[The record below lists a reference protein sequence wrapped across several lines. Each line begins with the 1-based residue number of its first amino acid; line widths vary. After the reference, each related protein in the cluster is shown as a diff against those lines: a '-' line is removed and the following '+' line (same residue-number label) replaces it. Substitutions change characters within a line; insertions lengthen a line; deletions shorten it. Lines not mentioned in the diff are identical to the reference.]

1 MFVKI
6 NWSNLS
12 QKRRKNK
19 IQYRNMPKLVWV
31 GKEKVVSHHQEV
43 PFRVLKHQ
51 YNFTASDGNSPG
63 NKIIHGD
70 NLEAL
75 KSLLPEYEGK
85 IKCVYID
92 PPYNTGNEGWIYN
105 DNVND
110 EKIKKW
116 LGQVVG
122 KEGEDLSRH
131 DKWLCMMYPRLKLL
145 NKLLADDGVFL
156 ISIDDYEVH
165 NLRILLNEIF
175 GTHNFIAQLVW
186 DKTRKNDAKLFSVGH
201 EYLIVFAKSLSKLKG
216 LNTIWRE
223 QKAGAREIVGYW
235 KVLQGKFGDDFEQI
249 QTALREWYKSLP
261 KNHPSKKLS
270 RYKWV
275 DKFGPW
281 RDRDISWTGG
291 GGPRYDVIHPIT
303 QLPCAVPERGWGFA
317 TSQEMERQINL
328 GLVVFREDDT
338 KPPIRKAHLLPIA
351 EELDNDDLNLS
362 EIEENDEDESNEAD
376 EAGLQVMSSV
386 FNKQAQV
393 SVKLLRKIFSG
404 KKVFPN
410 PKDHEVLMRMFNY
423 VTSKDSIFLDSFA
436 GSGTTAHAVLKLN
449 QEDGGNRK
457 FILIETM
464 DYAETITAERVRRV
478 MQGYGENSKAVEGL
492 GGAFDFYEIGE
503 RIFLEDGNLNEAV
516 GTVEIRRYV
525 AFSENIPAEKQLAPA
540 NEYSPYLLGLID
552 KTAYFFIYEKE
563 QTTTLDLEFLA
574 DLPFKPN
581 SAVIYADNCLLTRE
595 FLQKHNIIFKK
606 IPREITR
613 F

>member
-1 MFVKI
+1 
-6 NWSNLS
+6 
-12 QKRRKNK
+12 
-19 IQYRNMPKLVWV
+19 MPKLVWV

-43 PFRVLKHQ
+43 PFRVLEHK
-51 YNFTASDGNSPG
+51 YNFTASDGNSAG

-85 IKCVYID
+85 IKCIYID

-145 NKLLADDGVFL
+145 HKLLAEDGVFL
-156 ISIDDYEVH
+156 VSIDDFEVH

-175 GTHNFIAQLVW
+175 GTQNFIAQLVW

-201 EYLIVFAKSLSKLKG
+201 EYLVVFAKSLSKLKE

-223 QKAGAREIVGYW
+223 QKAGAREIIEYW
-235 KVLQGKFGDDFEQI
+235 KFLQKEFGDNFEQI
-249 QTALREWYKSLP
+249 QNALREWYKSLP
-261 KNHPSKKLS
+261 KNNPSKKLS

-275 DKFGPW
+275 DKYGPW

-291 GGPRYDVIHPIT
+291 GGPRYDVIHPVT

-328 GLVVFREDDT
+328 GLVVFREDHT
-338 KPPIRKAHLLPIA
+338 KPPIRKAHLLPIP
-351 EELDNDDLNLS
+351 EELDNEESNSTES
-362 EIEENDEDESNEAD
+362 EEIIEEGDEAD
-376 EAGLQVMSSV
+376 EAGLQVISSV

-393 SVKLLRKIFSG
+393 SVKLLRKIFGG

-410 PKDHEVLMRMFNY
+410 PKDHEVLMRIFNY
-423 VTSKDSIFLDSFA
+423 VASKDCIFLDSFA

-449 QEDGGNRK
+449 KDDGGNRK

-478 MQGYGENSKAVEGL
+478 MQGYGEGSKSVEGL

-503 RIFLEDGNLNEAV
+503 RIFLEDGNLNEEI
-516 GTVEIRRYV
+516 GTEEIRRYV
-525 AFSENIPAEKQLAPA
+525 AFSENIPSDKQLSFD
-540 NEYSPYLLGLID
+540 NEFSPYLLGLVD
-552 KTAYFFIYEKE
+552 ETAYFFIYEKE
-563 QTTTLDLEFLA
+563 TTTTLDLEFLA
-574 DLPFKPN
+574 NLPFKPQ
-581 SAVIYADNCLLTRE
+581 SAIIYADNCLLTRE